1 MHQFVFQITRITPQ
15 RAFIAGWACWLVC
28 FLVMPVSIVFYGTL
42 ETVTLFV
49 CANLAVL
56 LGMSFASFPTT
67 GSAIRTEILR
77 FDESSIRLVLSCLLI
92 ASAVAIAAKMVDLI
106 TFRGILSATSFADA
120 RLKME
125 ANGSNFFSGLYFGLS
140 PTIVAAG
147 VVAIPL
153 LYAGRCLWL
162 SSAALALLFINP
174 IYSFTYG
181 GRSVLFLVFALALI
195 GWILVV
201 PKIERRHIVYGLLLL
216 AVLFFATMVLFVGR
230 VVELMGEHVE
240 RVAILSDY
248 TKLVPL
254 DADTLTTMKNL
265 PDYGRYL
272 LYYVTSIGQYVL
284 HGVFEFFYLVQ
295 AKAPDQEFLWGRYQF
310 TLFDQMR
317 RALLGALAV
326 PDLEAYNPTTGLF
339 STFWGPAYI
348 DFGYLMVLYGFVF
361 GYLTGRVR
369 MLVERGDLFALPLY
383 ALLISQT
390 FLIPVV
396 NGLLMASS
404 IVVDV
409 GLFGIWLLTRLYSAR
424 QILPANVGARS

>member
-1 MHQFVFQITRITPQ
+1 MHQFFFRITRITPQ
-15 RAFIAGWACWLVC
+15 RAFFAGWACWLVC

-49 CANLAVL
+49 CANLALL
-56 LGMSFASFPTT
+56 LGMSFSSSQTT
-67 GSAIRTEILR
+67 ADRPELGHL
-77 FDESSIRLVLSCLLI
+77 DESSIRLVLSCLLV
-92 ASAVAIAAKMVDLI
+92 AGAVAITAKMVDLVAL
-106 TFRGILSATSFADA
+106 RGILSVTSFADA

-140 PTIVAAG
+140 PAIVAGG

-153 LYAGRCLWL
+153 LYTGCYRWL
-162 SSAALALLFINP
+162 SFGALALLCINP
-174 IYSFTYG
+174 IYSFAYG

-195 GWILVV
+195 GWLLVV

-216 AVLFFATMVLFVGR
+216 AALFFATMYLFVGR
-230 VVELMGEHVE
+230 VVEVMGAHVE
-240 RVAILSDY
+240 VLASTSDY

-254 DADTLTTMKNL
+254 GAGTLAKMKNL
-265 PDYGRYL
+265 PDFGRYL
-272 LYYVTSIGQYVL
+272 LYYVTSLGQYVL

-310 TLFDQMR
+310 TLYDQVQ
-317 RALLGALAV
+317 RALLGVRAV

-361 GYLTGRVR
+361 GYLTERVR

-383 ALLISQT
+383 ALLIFQI
-390 FLIPVV
+390 FLVPTVS
-396 NGLLMASS
+396 GLIVASAT
-404 IVVDV
+404 ILNL
-409 GLFGIWLLTRLYSAR
+409 GLFVIWLLSRLYPAR
-424 QILPANVGARS
+424 QVLSANVGARS